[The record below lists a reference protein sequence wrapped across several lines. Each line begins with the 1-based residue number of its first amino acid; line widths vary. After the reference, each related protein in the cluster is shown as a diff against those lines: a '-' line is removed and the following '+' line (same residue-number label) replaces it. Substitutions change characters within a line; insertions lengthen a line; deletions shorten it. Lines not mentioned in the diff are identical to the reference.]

1 MISVQTPR
9 KVLAPAKSCGA
20 LGVTVKPTWGLL
32 AGSVVKMCLYGGTHE
47 PSPSGACRFCRRYV
61 GWRRTMSRRA
71 LGSTSGTY
79 HVQASESAR
88 DAKSVKTLRCIVFFL
103 DDSQH
108 TFDVEKRSKGQVL
121 FDLVF
126 RHSELV
132 EKDYFGLQFS
142 EKASAIDGMRW
153 LDPVKSIKK
162 QMKVGPPYLLYFRVK
177 FYVSDPSKLQEE
189 WTRYYFFLQL
199 KKDILEGRLV
209 IPPATAALLASYA
222 VQSELGDYNP
232 DDHKHGY
239 LADMR
244 LVPHQT
250 EELEEKIAELHKLHK
265 GQNSA
270 DAEFNFLEHAKRLD
284 MYGVDLHKARVR
296 DSTQAEIQLGVTS
309 YGLVVFQNNIR
320 INTFSWA
327 KIVKISFKRKQFF
340 IQLRREG
347 TESYDNLL
355 GFNMLSYRSCKNL
368 WKSCVEHHTFFRLN
382 LPRPTTK
389 RFLFSL
395 GSKFRYSGRTE
406 YQTLED
412 MKKRGLDDRPF
423 LRSPSKRCIRQ
434 TVPTPT
440 DARDKPSK
448 SLPRMN
454 GTSSAHVR
462 PYDSFSHKVQISGP
476 EYLPRK
482 AWVDGALDAQ
492 AFTPAIPPKMIRYA
506 DDDSLPELIMANGS
520 AGGADDVGPPPV
532 RVCMRPDAEGR
543 FGFNVKGGAD
553 QSLPILVSR
562 VVPHTPADTCSPRL
576 REGDQLLLINGRDVA
591 GLSHDQVVKLIR
603 APKDNGE
610 LVLTVKA
617 QVPAGEQIEEPDFQ
631 YIPDSAVAGRGN
643 RTGGGALAESM
654 LLLAEGLESGATIAQ
669 FEQLYRKKADY
680 TMKCARLPANLSK
693 NRYRDISPY
702 DVTRVILQEGTS
714 GDYINASYVN
724 MNIPTSGIVNRYIAT
739 QGPLPNTTIDF
750 WEMVWEQQCTLV
762 VMLTTLVERGRI
774 KCHKYWPDLYE
785 TDTYGHLQVSCVR
798 QKETPSFAFREF
810 TLINTQNRE
819 ERHITHMQYLAWPD
833 HGVPEEASEFLGFVQ
848 RVRRSRDGM
857 VEPTVVHC
865 SAGIGRTGVLIL
877 METAMCL
884 IEANEPVY
892 PLDLTRDMRDQR
904 AMLIQ
909 TSSQYKFVCEAIL
922 KVYNEG
928 VVKPL
933 PEYQR
938 CLTTTV

>member
-1 MISVQTPR
+1 MAHHRRSEPSRLSWTAEDGAVAVVLRRCYSSYSRRQHRQSDPR
-9 KVLAPAKSCGA
+9 PAARQQQQSTQGSSLRCWWWERRSRVDSGLGDEEEDEVSSAPKGDGCPMGNNESADNNRRRPPAKKVGA
-20 LGVTVKPTWGLL
+20 
-32 AGSVVKMCLYGGTHE
+32 
-47 PSPSGACRFCRRYV
+47 
-61 GWRRTMSRRA
+61 
-71 LGSTSGTY
+71 
-79 HVQASESAR
+79 QASSSSM
-88 DAKSVKTLRCIVFFL
+88 KS
-103 DDSQH
+103 
-108 TFDVEKRSKGQVL
+108 RS
-121 FDLVF
+121 
-126 RHSELV
+126 R
-132 EKDYFGLQFS
+132 
-142 EKASAIDGMRW
+142 
-153 LDPVKSIKK
+153 
-162 QMKVGPPYLLYFRVK
+162 
-177 FYVSDPSKLQEE
+177 
-189 WTRYYFFLQL
+189 
-199 KKDILEGRLV
+199 
-209 IPPATAALLASYA
+209 AAL
-222 VQSELGDYNP
+222 
-232 DDHKHGY
+232 
-239 LADMR
+239 
-244 LVPHQT
+244 
-250 EELEEKIAELHKLHK
+250 
-265 GQNSA
+265 
-270 DAEFNFLEHAKRLD
+270 
-284 MYGVDLHKARVR
+284 
-296 DSTQAEIQLGVTS
+296 
-309 YGLVVFQNNIR
+309 
-320 INTFSWA
+320 
-327 KIVKISFKRKQFF
+327 
-340 IQLRREG
+340 
-347 TESYDNLL
+347 
-355 GFNMLSYRSCKNL
+355 
-368 WKSCVEHHTFFRLN
+368 
-382 LPRPTTK
+382 
-389 RFLFSL
+389 
-395 GSKFRYSGRTE
+395 
-406 YQTLED
+406 
-412 MKKRGLDDRPF
+412 
-423 LRSPSKRCIRQ
+423 
-434 TVPTPT
+434 
-440 DARDKPSK
+440 
-448 SLPRMN
+448 
-454 GTSSAHVR
+454 TSS
-462 PYDSFSHKVQISGP
+462 SK
-476 EYLPRK
+476 
-482 AWVDGALDAQ
+482 
-492 AFTPAIPPKMIRYA
+492 
-506 DDDSLPELIMANGS
+506 ANGS
-520 AGGADDVGPPPV
+520 AGADDVGAPPV
-532 RVCMRPDAEGR
+532 RVCMRPDAEGL

-553 QSLPILVSR
+553 QNLPILVSR
-562 VVPHTPADTCSPRL
+562 VVPHTPADTCTPRL

-617 QVPAGEQIEEPDFQ
+617 QAACTVRLREEWDDLGSSGNETRNTFRTLQWLAGATVPA
-631 YIPDSAVAGRGN
+631 
-643 RTGGGALAESM
+643 GGALAESM

-669 FEQLYRKKADY
+669 FEQLYRKKADF

-702 DVTRVILQEGTS
+702 DATRVILQEGTS

-848 RVRRSRDGM
+848 RVRKSRDGM

-922 KVYNEG
+922 KVYNDG

>member
-938 CLTTTV
+938 

>member
-1 MISVQTPR
+1 MICVQPPCAVPSTAKFCGTSGSVKCP
-9 KVLAPAKSCGA
+9 
-20 LGVTVKPTWGLL
+20 WDL
-32 AGSVVKMCLYGGTHE
+32 AGSVVKVCLYGGMHE
-47 PSPSGACRFCRRYV
+47 PSPAGVCKFCRRFV

-88 DAKSVKTLRCIVFFL
+88 DAKNVKTLRCIVFFL

-108 TFDVEKRSKGQVL
+108 TFDIEKRSKGQVL

-284 MYGVDLHKARVR
+284 MYGVDLHKAR

-406 YQTLED
+406 YQTLEE
-412 MKKRGLDDRPF
+412 MKKRGLDERPF

-448 SLPRMN
+448 SLARMN

-476 EYLPRK
+476 DYLPRK

-520 AGGADDVGPPPV
+520 AGADDVGAPPV

-553 QSLPILVSR
+553 QNLPILVSR
-562 VVPHTPADTCSPRL
+562 VVPHTPADTCTPRL

-643 RTGGGALAESM
+643 RAGGGALAESM

-669 FEQLYRKKADY
+669 FEQLYRKKADF

-702 DVTRVILQEGTS
+702 DATRVILQEGTS

-848 RVRRSRDGM
+848 RVRKSRDGM

-865 SAGIGRTGVLIL
+865 SAGIGRTGVLTL

-922 KVYNEG
+922 KVYNDG

>member
-1 MISVQTPR
+1 MICVQPPCAVPSTAKCCGTSGSVKRP
-9 KVLAPAKSCGA
+9 
-20 LGVTVKPTWGLL
+20 WDL
-32 AGSVVKMCLYGGTHE
+32 AGSVVKVCLYGGMHE
-47 PSPSGACRFCRRYV
+47 PSPVGVCKFCRRFV

-88 DAKSVKTLRCIVFFL
+88 DAKNVKTLRCIIFFL

-108 TFDVEKRSKGQVL
+108 TFDIEKRSKGQVL

-284 MYGVDLHKARVR
+284 MYGVDLHKAR

-406 YQTLED
+406 YQTLEE
-412 MKKRGLDDRPF
+412 MKKRGLDERPF

-448 SLPRMN
+448 SLARMN

-476 EYLPRK
+476 DYLPRK

-520 AGGADDVGPPPV
+520 AGADDVGAPPV

-553 QSLPILVSR
+553 QNLPILVSR
-562 VVPHTPADTCSPRL
+562 VVPHTPADTCTPRL

-643 RTGGGALAESM
+643 RAGGGALAESM

-669 FEQLYRKKADY
+669 FEQLYRKKADF

-702 DVTRVILQEGTS
+702 DATRVILQEGTS

-848 RVRRSRDGM
+848 RVRKSRDGM

-922 KVYNEG
+922 KVYNDG

>member
-1 MISVQTPR
+1 MACVQPRR
-9 KVLAPAKSCGA
+9 KVLSSAKCYGAPRVS
-20 LGVTVKPTWGLL
+20 VKPTLGLL

-47 PSPSGACRFCRRYV
+47 PSSSGACKLCRRYV

-284 MYGVDLHKARVR
+284 MYGVDLHKAR

-434 TVPTPT
+434 TVPMPA

-448 SLPRMN
+448 SLARMN

-520 AGGADDVGPPPV
+520 AGADDVGPPPV

-643 RTGGGALAESM
+643 RAGGGALAESM

-922 KVYNEG
+922 KVYNDG

>member
-617 QVPAGEQIEEPDFQ
+617 QV
-631 YIPDSAVAGRGN
+631 AGRGN

>member
-1 MISVQTPR
+1 MTCVQPRR
-9 KVLAPAKSCGA
+9 KVLSSAKCYGAPMVS
-20 LGVTVKPTWGLL
+20 VKPTLGLL
-32 AGSVVKMCLYGGTHE
+32 AGSVVKMCLYGGTRE
-47 PSPSGACRFCRRYV
+47 PSSSGACKFCRRYV

-88 DAKSVKTLRCIVFFL
+88 DAKNVKTLRCIVFFL

-142 EKASAIDGMRW
+142 EKASSIDGMRW

-284 MYGVDLHKARVR
+284 MYGVDLHKAR

-434 TVPTPT
+434 TVPTPA

-448 SLPRMN
+448 SLARMN

-482 AWVDGALDAQ
+482 AWVDGAVDAQ

-520 AGGADDVGPPPV
+520 AGADDVGPPPV

-643 RTGGGALAESM
+643 RAGGGALAESM

-922 KVYNEG
+922 KVYNDG

>member
-1 MISVQTPR
+1 
-9 KVLAPAKSCGA
+9 
-20 LGVTVKPTWGLL
+20 
-32 AGSVVKMCLYGGTHE
+32 
-47 PSPSGACRFCRRYV
+47 
-61 GWRRTMSRRA
+61 MSRRA

-88 DAKSVKTLRCIVFFL
+88 DAKNVKTLRCIVFFL

-108 TFDVEKRSKGQVL
+108 TFDIEKRSKGQVL

-284 MYGVDLHKARVR
+284 MYGVDLHKAR

-406 YQTLED
+406 YQTLEE
-412 MKKRGLDDRPF
+412 MKKRGLDERPF

-448 SLPRMN
+448 SLARMN

-476 EYLPRK
+476 DYLPRK

-520 AGGADDVGPPPV
+520 AGADDVGAPPV
-532 RVCMRPDAEGR
+532 RVCMRPDAEGL

-553 QSLPILVSR
+553 QNLPILVSR
-562 VVPHTPADTCSPRL
+562 VVPHTPADTCTPRL

-643 RTGGGALAESM
+643 RAGGGALAESM

-669 FEQLYRKKADY
+669 FEQLYRKKADF

-702 DVTRVILQEGTS
+702 DATRVILQEGTS

-848 RVRRSRDGM
+848 RVRKSRDGM

-922 KVYNEG
+922 KVYNDG

>member
-284 MYGVDLHKARVR
+284 MYGVDLHKAR

>member
-1 MISVQTPR
+1 MTHHRRSDSARLSWTAEDATAVAVVLRRCYSSYGRRQHRQPEPR
-9 KVLAPAKSCGA
+9 PAARQQQQHG
-20 LGVTVKPTWGLL
+20 GLERCSSL
-32 AGSVVKMCLYGGTHE
+32 RCWWWE
-47 PSPSGACRFCRRYV
+47 
-61 GWRRTMSRRA
+61 RRTRVVSGLGDEEEDEGSNKGRRA
-71 LGSTSGTY
+71 GDGRPMGN
-79 HVQASESAR
+79 SESADNR
-88 DAKSVKTLRCIVFFL
+88 RRPLAK
-103 DDSQH
+103 
-108 TFDVEKRSKGQVL
+108 KG
-121 FDLVF
+121 
-126 RHSELV
+126 
-132 EKDYFGLQFS
+132 G
-142 EKASAIDGMRW
+142 A
-153 LDPVKSIKK
+153 
-162 QMKVGPPYLLYFRVK
+162 
-177 FYVSDPSKLQEE
+177 
-189 WTRYYFFLQL
+189 
-199 KKDILEGRLV
+199 
-209 IPPATAALLASYA
+209 
-222 VQSELGDYNP
+222 
-232 DDHKHGY
+232 
-239 LADMR
+239 
-244 LVPHQT
+244 
-250 EELEEKIAELHKLHK
+250 
-265 GQNSA
+265 
-270 DAEFNFLEHAKRLD
+270 
-284 MYGVDLHKARVR
+284 
-296 DSTQAEIQLGVTS
+296 
-309 YGLVVFQNNIR
+309 
-320 INTFSWA
+320 
-327 KIVKISFKRKQFF
+327 
-340 IQLRREG
+340 
-347 TESYDNLL
+347 
-355 GFNMLSYRSCKNL
+355 
-368 WKSCVEHHTFFRLN
+368 
-382 LPRPTTK
+382 
-389 RFLFSL
+389 
-395 GSKFRYSGRTE
+395 
-406 YQTLED
+406 
-412 MKKRGLDDRPF
+412 
-423 LRSPSKRCIRQ
+423 
-434 TVPTPT
+434 
-440 DARDKPSK
+440 
-448 SLPRMN
+448 
-454 GTSSAHVR
+454 TSSSSSTKSRSRATLM
-462 PYDSFSHKVQISGP
+462 SS
-476 EYLPRK
+476 
-482 AWVDGALDAQ
+482 AQ
-492 AFTPAIPPKMIRYA
+492 
-506 DDDSLPELIMANGS
+506 ANGS

-922 KVYNEG
+922 KVYNDA
-928 VVKPL
+928 
-933 PEYQR
+933 
-938 CLTTTV
+938 

>member
-1 MISVQTPR
+1 MACVQPRR
-9 KVLAPAKSCGA
+9 KVLSSAKCYGAPRVS
-20 LGVTVKPTWGLL
+20 VKPTLGLL

-47 PSPSGACRFCRRYV
+47 PSSSGACKLCRRYV

-434 TVPTPT
+434 TVPMPA

-448 SLPRMN
+448 SLARMN

-506 DDDSLPELIMANGS
+506 DDDSLPELIM
-520 AGGADDVGPPPV
+520 
-532 RVCMRPDAEGR
+532 
-543 FGFNVKGGAD
+543 
-553 QSLPILVSR
+553 
-562 VVPHTPADTCSPRL
+562 
-576 REGDQLLLINGRDVA
+576 
-591 GLSHDQVVKLIR
+591 VVKLIR

-643 RTGGGALAESM
+643 RAGGGALAESM

-922 KVYNEG
+922 KVYNDG

>member
-1 MISVQTPR
+1 
-9 KVLAPAKSCGA
+9 
-20 LGVTVKPTWGLL
+20 
-32 AGSVVKMCLYGGTHE
+32 
-47 PSPSGACRFCRRYV
+47 
-61 GWRRTMSRRA
+61 MSRRA
-71 LGSTSGTY
+71 LGSSSGTY

-88 DAKSVKTLRCIVFFL
+88 DAKNVKTLRCIVFFL

-448 SLPRMN
+448 TLARMN

-520 AGGADDVGPPPV
+520 AGADDVGPPPV

-553 QSLPILVSR
+553 QNLPILVSR
-562 VVPHTPADTCSPRL
+562 VVPHTPADTCTPRL

-643 RTGGGALAESM
+643 RAGGGALAESM

-669 FEQLYRKKADY
+669 FEQLYRKKADF

-702 DVTRVILQEGTS
+702 DATRVILQEGTS

-922 KVYNEG
+922 KVYNDG